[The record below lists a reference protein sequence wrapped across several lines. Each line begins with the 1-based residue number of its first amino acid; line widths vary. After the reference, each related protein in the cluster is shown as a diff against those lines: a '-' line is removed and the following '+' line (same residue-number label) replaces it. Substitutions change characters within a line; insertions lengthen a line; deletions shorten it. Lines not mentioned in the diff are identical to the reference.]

1 MGGNVSKPRKMVNL
15 AIEETSGVDHP
26 AHLHEGWLVMKSAD
40 AQTVTTLLDTLTQSN
55 TREDKLSDT
64 KSTDERL
71 TEALEAL
78 AKAEEKIAELEG
90 ENAPESAEEAP
101 AADEAPAEATEEAA
115 PADAEEAPAGD
126 DDIMKSAPE
135 SVIKMVE
142 SIKAEKESAVLK
154 AQAAEEALRKE
165 RDERADA
172 DAVAKARTTY
182 GALAIDAEK
191 VGPALRRLAQIDSAL
206 AKSLEEALTVANG
219 QMESANIFAEIGK
232 AKSGT
237 AGTAWEQI
245 EAVAKAAV
253 EAGKAPTMEIAMAEA
268 LNANP
273 ALYNEYLNEKGA

>member
-55 TREDKLSDT
+55 TQEDTLSDT

-101 AADEAPAEATEEAA
+101 AADEAPAAEEAA

-245 EAVAKAAV
+245 EAVAKASV
-253 EAGKAPTMEIAMAEA
+253 ESGKAPTMEIAMAEA
-268 LNANP
+268 LTANP